1 MKYEMQY
8 VLLQPWSTFVMKTQ
22 LPQDV
27 FVKMLRISDEI
38 VENKSDKDGVST
50 TKKKVG
56 AGQVKDQFFIDLE
69 ILERE
74 EILVCVHI
82 MLILHSVNR
91 IHLRNH
97 RKYMHVQLL
106 CG

>member
-74 EILVCVHI
+74 EILEYFSGVCTHYVD
-82 MLILHSVNR
+82 LAFRQSNPFE
-91 IHLRNH
+91 
-97 RKYMHVQLL
+97 K
-106 CG
+106 